1 VIAVDVE
8 AVAGREGVGVNGLET
23 GGIVALSGFP
33 FLEGGREIVIA
44 GRGEGFEERGGA
56 E

>member
-1 VIAVDVE
+1 MIAVDVE